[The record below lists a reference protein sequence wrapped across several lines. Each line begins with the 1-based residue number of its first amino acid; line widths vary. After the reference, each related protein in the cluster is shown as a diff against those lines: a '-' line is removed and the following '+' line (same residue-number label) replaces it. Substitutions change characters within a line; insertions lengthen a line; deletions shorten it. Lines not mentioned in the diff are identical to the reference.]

1 MKQPLTWVSYTYA
14 GPRVSPKSG
23 FCYLF
28 SSITMEVRFGWV
40 IKCCAFIWMQFRIQ
54 TQTTVLIWLIYL
66 GWRAPKLEEAH
77 NLFELLIYR
86 NRESYGFQQ
95 LEINS
100 FALRRQL
107 QPSKSRWHLLLT
119 WNSKRML
126 SIYLDFKKEMH
137 ALCNI
142 LITILWCKNGFCFY
156 EMMFINKGISITW

>member
-1 MKQPLTWVSYTYA
+1 MPDLVFHPSLDFGIFLA
-14 GPRVSPKSG
+14 PSPWKIR
-23 FCYLF
+23 Y
-28 SSITMEVRFGWV
+28 GWV
-40 IKCCAFIWMQFRIQ
+40 IKCCAFIWMQFLIQ
-54 TQTTVLIWLIYL
+54 IQTTVLIWLIYL
-66 GWRAPKLEEAH
+66 GWRAPKFEEAH

-137 ALCNI
+137 ALYNI

-156 EMMFINKGISITW
+156 EMMFINKWISIT